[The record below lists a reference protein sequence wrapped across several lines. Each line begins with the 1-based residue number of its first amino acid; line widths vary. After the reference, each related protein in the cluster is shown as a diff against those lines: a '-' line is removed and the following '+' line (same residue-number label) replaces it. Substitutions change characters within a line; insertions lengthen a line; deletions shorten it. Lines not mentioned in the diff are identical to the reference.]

1 MIATESDRARI
12 LFDSGRMFYGRL
24 PRAIVM
30 GAGILLIGIFLA
42 MIPTG
47 ALQSEPVAGV
57 SLGVAVV
64 VVIFLAFGFSRI
76 HVYDNEVRLAWFPFY
91 RRRIPIT
98 AVHSAASANIKGLR
112 YGFGLRF
119 GGFRL
124 GIIQDTGPA
133 VQLDSGRGY
142 LLSLGTAERQERFLA
157 ALAAAGVDVHRP

>member
-1 MIATESDRARI
+1 MATESDRAHI

-42 MIPTG
+42 MILTG

-98 AVHSAASANIKGLR
+98 AVHSAASATIGLR

-119 GGFRL
+119 GGFGL

-133 VQLDSGRGY
+133 VRLDSGRGY

>member
-1 MIATESDRARI
+1 M
-12 LFDSGRMFYGRL
+12 
-24 PRAIVM
+24 
-30 GAGILLIGIFLA
+30 
-42 MIPTG
+42 
-47 ALQSEPVAGV
+47 
-57 SLGVAVV
+57 
-64 VVIFLAFGFSRI
+64 AFGFSRI

-98 AVHSAASANIKGLR
+98 AVHSAASATIGLR

-119 GGFRL
+119 GGFGL

-133 VQLDSGRGY
+133 VRLDSGRGY